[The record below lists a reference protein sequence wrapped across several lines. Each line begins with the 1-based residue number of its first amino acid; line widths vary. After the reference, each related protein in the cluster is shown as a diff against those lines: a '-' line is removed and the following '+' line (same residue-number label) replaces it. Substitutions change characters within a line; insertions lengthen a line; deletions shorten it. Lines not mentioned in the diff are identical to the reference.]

1 MNKIPQ
7 NFTIKDDLLV
17 LCLNNNITNNKP
29 IEPPKRAIEKRVF
42 SGILRLF
49 LMAEYLSYP
58 AMIKTAKFIIKKYS
72 NKTSIGL
79 KLKTK
84 ILF

>member
-1 MNKIPQ
+1 MSE
-7 NFTIKDDLLV
+7 NFIIKEDLLV
-17 LCLNNNITNNKP
+17 LCLNRSIANNKP
-29 IEPPKRAIEKRVF
+29 IVPPIAAIVKRVF
-42 SGILRLF
+42 SGILCFLF
-49 LMAEYLSYP
+49 IAKYLSYP
-58 AMIKTAKFIIKKYS
+58 AATKVTRFMIKKYT